1 MAKEENEG
9 KLDCDWL
16 SGCVPVFAVLPK
28 SWCWLLFAL
37 AGVEAF
43 ASQGL
48 QAQVLYGKP
57 VEVRLHRQAIDNGP
71 TEKLGIY
78 VSIGDSSTPTLF
90 EFDTGGSG
98 FFAAYSRNGES
109 TWWGNSGWSSS
120 QTPVSNKY
128 GSGLEYQG
136 FAASGTVNLFENALT
151 TTPKLQVNGVELA
164 QTTKILDS
172 KKNERLWPLPSQS
185 SLCPNK
191 PSTECAF
198 WGDFGMALKA
208 GKNDSVDS
216 LIRQAAFWTSFDMSV
231 ITPGYRVRAAGP
243 EPSIQFGLGADDLRA
258 EGSSFVLDL
267 TTGQVS
273 GGLTVTR
280 GSLTY
285 PSNGS
290 PSTPLLFDTGAF
302 PTIHAEACEQTS
314 NPPDFPIALTRG
326 QQCQNVVDGAEV
338 VVSGLTTADNQ
349 LEPFWAFQS
358 GQGPAQTNLAL
369 KVKNKTKDGY
379 YLNTGLLPFETFDI
393 IFNLDPSKP
402 QVTLVPVPA
411 PAPLLGAAGLLG
423 FARRLRRRIRQ
434 R

>member
-1 MAKEENEG
+1 M
-9 KLDCDWL
+9 CQ
-16 SGCVPVFAVLPK
+16 C
-28 SWCWLLFAL
+28 LLHARYPGAWFIFAL
-37 AGVEAF
+37 AGIEAL

-48 QAQVLYGKP
+48 QAQVLHAKP

-71 TEKLGIY
+71 TEKLGIFA
-78 VSIGDSSTPTLF
+78 SIGDSTIPTLF
-90 EFDTGGSG
+90 EFDTGGAG
-98 FFAAYSRNGES
+98 FFATYSRNGES
-109 TWWGNSGWSSS
+109 AWWGNSGWSSS
-120 QTPVSNKY
+120 QTPVTNKY

-136 FAASGTVNLFENALT
+136 FVASGTVNLFENPSANN
-151 TTPKLQVNGVELA
+151 PKLQVNGVELA

-172 KKNERLWPLPSQS
+172 NANERLWPLPSQS
-185 SLCPNK
+185 SLCPNR
-191 PSTECAF
+191 PPTECAF

-208 GKNDSVDS
+208 GKGDSVDS
-216 LIRQAAFWTSFDMSV
+216 LIRQPAFWASFDMSV

-243 EPSIQFGLGADDLRA
+243 KPSVQFGLGADDLRA

-273 GGLTVTR
+273 GGLMVTQ
-280 GSLTY
+280 GSFTF
-285 PSNGS
+285 SSSGS

-302 PTIHAEACEQTS
+302 PTIHTEACEQTS
-314 NPPDFPIALTRG
+314 NPPDFPIALTQG
-326 QQCQNVVDGAEV
+326 QQCKNVVEGAEV

-349 LEPFWAFQS
+349 LEPFWAFQA

-369 KVKNKTKDGY
+369 KVKDKTKDGY

-411 PAPLLGAAGLLG
+411 PAPLFGAVGLLG